1 MDAFEQAF
9 KEAIENLQ
17 EERKLQKKRPYDV
30 HYCRLPR
37 DPRVLIIARIQGGR
51 SGHGVEVYLKAKCYK
66 VIIPETDIHKT
77 FKKTELN
84 LMIDCIKD
92 FLETPLTTQ

>member
-51 SGHGVEVYLKAKCYK
+51 SGRRVEVYLLGRNYK
-66 VIIPETDIHKT
+66 VIIPETDFKKT
-77 FKKTELN
+77 FKKNDLN
-84 LMIDCIKD
+84 GVINCIKD
-92 FLETPLTTQ
+92 LLETPLTNQ